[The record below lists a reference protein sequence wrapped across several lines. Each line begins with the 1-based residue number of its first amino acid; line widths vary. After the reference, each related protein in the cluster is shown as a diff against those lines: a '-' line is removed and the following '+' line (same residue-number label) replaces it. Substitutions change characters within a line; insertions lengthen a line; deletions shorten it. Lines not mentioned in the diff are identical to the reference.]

1 MNFLTVIILYC
12 ISCFKGERSTNA
24 VYYLL
29 QGKKSAQTVQDAV
42 WFSLKHV
49 FSIYPELK
57 KELFQEHIN
66 FLAKNKLI
74 EINDK
79 TCQITTFGQEKL
91 THYIE
96 RQPIPEG
103 LNGWNFQHIDKK
115 FWQRLSLIVQIVS
128 NWTKGEGKFMPVQ
141 RDFYTQRW
149 VKRWLYDWNST
160 YDKQT
165 LTKKLYLE
173 IEHLLTY
180 AESKNKNP
188 EFFVA
193 RLSGYEN
200 PGLTISQIAQQ
211 YKIDEFYYLIIFR
224 SFLHFMIKTIS
235 DFHSDYPLLYSIIKN
250 DQQEIV
256 FTESTRKT
264 LNLININKSIK
275 EIARIRNLK
284 VSTIED
290 HIVEIALM
298 DEKFSIDPYVTPSM
312 QERIRLAIKT
322 LNTRKLKRIKE
333 AVPDADYFAIRLV
346 LSKWTEQ
353 K

>member
-103 LNGWNFQHIDKK
+103 LNGWNFQPIDKK

>member
-165 LTKKLYLE
+165 LMKKLYLE